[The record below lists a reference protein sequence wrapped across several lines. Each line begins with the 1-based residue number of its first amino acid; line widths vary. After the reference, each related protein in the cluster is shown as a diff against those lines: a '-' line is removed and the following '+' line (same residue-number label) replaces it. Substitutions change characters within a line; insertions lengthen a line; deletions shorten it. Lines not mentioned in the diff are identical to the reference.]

1 MYQDLWTKKSV
12 PECFSVAV
20 DRDAGG
26 KILRREEHWPEG
38 VRCFR
43 YAYDASGHL
52 LRVHCDGREQEAYAY
67 NGAGQRVEDVAR
79 GTRYT
84 YDADGRLTHAGA
96 LRMAYDKG
104 GRLVSRARQGAA
116 AARALLPPL
125 LREARSGRREER
137 GGESGVMEFRYDGN
151 RLAEVRLPDGALRS
165 YHYEGNARMP
175 SRVLDDGELCLA
187 WEWKG
192 RQTPVRCVDARSG
205 LGYDWGYEGGAEPLP
220 THVGIQGEAVRRLG
234 HG

>member
-1 MYQDLWTKKSV
+1 M

-38 VRCFR
+38 VRRFR

-52 LRVHCDGREQEAYAY
+52 LRVQCDGREREAYAY
-67 NGAGQRVEDVAR
+67 NEAGQRVEDMAR
-79 GTRYT
+79 GIRYM

-104 GRLVSRARQGAA
+104 GRLVRRTRQDAA
-116 AARALLPPL
+116 AARASVPPL

-137 GGESGVMEFRYDGN
+137 GGESGAMVFSYDGN
-151 RLAEVRLPDGALRS
+151 RLAEVRLPGGALRS
-165 YHYEGNARMP
+165 YCYEGNARMP
-175 SRVLDDGELCLA
+175 SRVLDDGELCLS

>member
-1 MYQDLWTKKSV
+1 MYQVLWTKKSV

-165 YHYEGNARMP
+165 
-175 SRVLDDGELCLA
+175 
-187 WEWKG
+187 
-192 RQTPVRCVDARSG
+192 
-205 LGYDWGYEGGAEPLP
+205 
-220 THVGIQGEAVRRLG
+220 
-234 HG
+234 